1 MNTRRIYLE
10 GFQLTVGPGGLL
22 IESTDYHA
30 RPLFLDER
38 ALGQIG
44 LELAPNTAKA
54 DNPDAS

>member
-1 MNTRRIYLE
+1 MTTKKIYLE

-44 LELAPNTAKA
+44 LELSLPVQE
-54 DNPDAS
+54 DRG